1 MRPQGEL
8 VPRLCAAI
16 MASTPR
22 SGAAVDRGA
31 SVPVS
36 GFQQTQLV
44 HIADSVLCD
53 GSNKSSKGDNTWLGV
68 AADVWRGRSIARN
81 PWGAPPGSQEKFAV
95 VHIAGNDFK
104 TRGGARVKPWLDE
117 SFWDVFKEKML
128 LLRGETKGV
137 FLVVWGDYQLWA
149 PGFNDEQATSAAAR
163 YNGMCAEMLQR
174 ATQLDIPSR
183 WLRSED
189 PPRTTPG
196 TLLAALRQSCGN
208 FSTACWIPDS
218 LVTLLRMARTDRLH
232 RDPRRLC
239 ADFNSAHSCWKDS
252 CLHNTTS
259 PRCHLLHKGQH

>member
-1 MRPQGEL
+1 M
-8 VPRLCAAI
+8 PRLCAAI

-68 AADVWRGRSIARN
+68 TADVWRGRSIARH

-128 LLRGETKGV
+128 LVRRETKGV

-174 ATQLDIPSR
+174 ATQLDIPNR
-183 WLRSED
+183 WLRYED
-189 PPRTTPG
+189 LADLEHPPNDAGHFARSSASKLRG
-196 TLLAALRQSCGN
+196 LLDRMLDPRFFGHPAAYGVHRPS
-208 FSTACWIPDS
+208 
-218 LVTLLRMARTDRLH
+218 H

-239 ADFNSAHSCWKDS
+239 AEFNSAHSCWKDS
-252 CLHNTTS
+252 CLHNTKS
-259 PRCHLLHKGQH
+259 PRCHLLHEGQH